1 MDLVWK
7 LLPDLSV
14 LIPDRLKPY
23 AKAVVVFALLV
34 IYALVTYTH
43 VITGEEGTR
52 ITGLVILVA
61 GALGVLGTSNVPNTP
76 PKGARK
82 RKRAS

>member
-1 MDLVWK
+1 MDIVWK

-14 LIPDRLKPY
+14 LIPEKLKPY
-23 AKAVVVFALLV
+23 AKAVVVFVLLV
-34 IYALVTYTH
+34 IYALVTYAH
-43 VITGEEGTR
+43 VITGEEATR
-52 ITGLVILVA
+52 ATGIVVLVA

>member
-1 MDLVWK
+1 MDLIWK

-14 LIPDRLKPY
+14 LIPDKLKPY
-23 AKAVVVFALLV
+23 AKAVVVFVLLV
-34 IYALVTYTH
+34 IYVLVTYAH
-43 VITGEEGTR
+43 VITGAEATR
-52 ITGLVILVA
+52 LVGLVTLAA

-82 RKRAS
+82 KRAS